1 MQARLTTALA
11 EAETLLATNR
21 KLIKEEAE
29 ARTAA
34 ERARYEAAAATASC
48 EHAVQ
53 DRQLL
58 EERLAVVQQR
68 ATEADAARE
77 QSAKQLRVRSVLYP
91 HIPLPFP
98 SILIPRIANPGQCQ
112 LDCDNRAEANC
123 KGHAA
128 GPLIVVA
135 LCILTLAQR
144 QPPCMCWLHPAATC
158 TAVAAT

>member
-1 MQARLTTALA
+1 MLMHACMQARLTTALA

-77 QSAKQLRVRSVLYP
+77 QSAKQLRVRSALCP
-91 HIPLPFP
+91 NMPLPFP
-98 SILIPRIANPGQCQ
+98 LILIPRVANPGQCQ
-112 LDCDNRAEANC
+112 LD
-123 KGHAA
+123 
-128 GPLIVVA
+128 
-135 LCILTLAQR
+135 
-144 QPPCMCWLHPAATC
+144 
-158 TAVAAT
+158 